1 MRGCKERHGSSSC
14 WEAPKLEE
22 QESREEMATKG
33 KRNRKQLM
41 VFEEEYRNGG
51 EDSGRQLAAI
61 LKATCFPSWTKSPT
75 VDKGLNSKSATQ
87 IRWIKRGNN
96 FKTCGQLGG
105 QNSKSKK
112 EMD

>member
-1 MRGCKERHGSSSC
+1 MIGCKERHGSSSC

-22 QESREEMATKG
+22 QESREEMVTKG
-33 KRNRKQLM
+33 KRN
-41 VFEEEYRNGG
+41 EEEYRNGG

-75 VDKGLNSKSATQ
+75 VDQGLNSKSATPE

-96 FKTCGQLGG
+96 FKTLWSIGG
-105 QNSKSKK
+105 QSIRGTKQ
-112 EMD
+112 